1 MGVTAAAPWEKTGSF
16 SKTPS
21 ETASPLRQQ
30 LKMVCVFTQVCCFES
45 FQCEPVNYRSVF
57 NGPLTFVF
65 VEDTADGTCPY
76 SRAASATLPPFVC
89 PLLLAGSRPHTG
101 SRPMTATGPGVLS
114 PPGSRPAS
122 ADSDLATVVAET
134 SILTHG

>member
-1 MGVTAAAPWEKTGSF
+1 MTAAAPWEMTGSF

-21 ETASPLRQQ
+21 ETATSLRQQ
-30 LKMVCVFTQVCCFES
+30 LKMVCVFTQVCCFQS
-45 FQCEPVNYRSVF
+45 FQYGPVNYRSVF
-57 NGPLTFVF
+57 NRPLTFVF
-65 VEDTADGTCPY
+65 VEDTADGPCPY
-76 SRAASATLPPFVC
+76 SGTASATLPPFVC
-89 PLLLAGSRPHTG
+89 PLLLTGSRPHTD

-122 ADSDLATVVAET
+122 ADSDLATIVAES